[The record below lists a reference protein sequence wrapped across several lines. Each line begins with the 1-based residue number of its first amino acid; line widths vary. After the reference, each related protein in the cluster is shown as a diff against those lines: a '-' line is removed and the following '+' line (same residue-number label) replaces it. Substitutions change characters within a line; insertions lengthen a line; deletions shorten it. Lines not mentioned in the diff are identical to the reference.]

1 MNEFERCLKQ
11 RRITRIEASLE
22 MIRKELSAS
31 RYDLERAKSSLSDG
45 DYKWSS
51 VQSYYSIFHSAK
63 ALVLKKGYRERG
75 HHCLLVAVRELYVK
89 DGSIDAQQAEEFEL
103 CMGIRLDADYG
114 IVYDRESA
122 EIAIGYAESFF
133 KKTVSL
139 LGNNAT
145 SMLTNDSSVKLN

>member
-1 MNEFERCLKQ
+1 M
-11 RRITRIEASLE
+11 
-22 MIRKELSAS
+22 
-31 RYDLERAKSSLSDG
+31 SDG

-89 DGSIDAQQAEEFEL
+89 DGYIDAQQAEEFEL

-122 EIAIGYAESFF
+122 ELAINYAESFLD
-133 KKTVSL
+133 KTVLL
-139 LGNNAT
+139 LGDHAGPILT
-145 SMLTNDSSVKLN
+145 SEPSLRKI